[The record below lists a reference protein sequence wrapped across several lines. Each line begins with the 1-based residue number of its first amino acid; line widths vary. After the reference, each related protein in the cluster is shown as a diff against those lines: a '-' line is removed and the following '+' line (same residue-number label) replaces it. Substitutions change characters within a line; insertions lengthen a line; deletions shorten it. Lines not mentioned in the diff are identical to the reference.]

1 MATDTQSLMT
11 QGKCYVCVGASQFQ
25 TLKLALLAQ
34 IANAMNTDVNT
45 LMSQAKCYTCLGIS
59 VAEALE
65 LALLSEI
72 ASGGG
77 GGSGNAQLV
86 TYTVAPPAA
95 PANAAN
101 PAIAY
106 DPTGNLPT
114 LGWNVNTQTW
124 N

>member
-1 MATDTQSLMT
+1 MSIKFANLAPQ
-11 QGKCYVCVGASQFQ
+11 QGDGIRI
-25 TLKLALLAQ
+25 L
-34 IANAMNTDVNT
+34 IAKILTVLNN
-45 LMSQAKCYTCLGIS
+45 
-59 VAEALE
+59 
-65 LALLSEI
+65 
-72 ASGGG
+72 GGG
-77 GGSGNAQLV
+77 GGGGTAQFV

-95 PANAAN
+95 PTNPGS